1 LSLFRLLIFARS
13 ANFRLVDFAAICDT
27 ESSPNPSLPNP
38 YTEKGFFPSTMPLI
52 FAQPLMEL
60 NQIIKIL
67 PPIVLGIG
75 GILPVIIVSSQSVF
89 AEAPKTLLCI
99 IMILVV
105 WIGYLGALMS
115 WQRLLFDDR
124 ITLAFLV
131 VALVC
136 LIWVLLGSFP
146 SKDIPDASGQERSRM
161 RRAWKSLVKM
171 AIPTPNRAPTTYFAA
186 YSIALL
192 AVSVT
197 AALYVAPKDRVVIR
211 IELPVKVSVV
221 ELIRQNADPLRVWH
235 KRERGGVKIVLSHDE
250 FGAAKSFIIH
260 TVDDTIWTAEQS
272 AARPTINPALGE
284 RYTIRAYASNEIR

>member
-1 LSLFRLLIFARS
+1 
-13 ANFRLVDFAAICDT
+13 
-27 ESSPNPSLPNP
+27 
-38 YTEKGFFPSTMPLI
+38 MPLI

-146 SKDIPDASGQERSRM
+146 SKDISDASGQERRSRM

-171 AIPTPNRAPTTYFAA
+171 ARPAPNRAATTYFAA

-192 AVSVT
+192 AVSVA

-211 IELPVKVSVV
+211 IELPVKVRVV
-221 ELIRQNADPLRVWH
+221 EVIRQNADPLRVWH

-260 TVDDTIWTAEQS
+260 TADDTIWTAEQS